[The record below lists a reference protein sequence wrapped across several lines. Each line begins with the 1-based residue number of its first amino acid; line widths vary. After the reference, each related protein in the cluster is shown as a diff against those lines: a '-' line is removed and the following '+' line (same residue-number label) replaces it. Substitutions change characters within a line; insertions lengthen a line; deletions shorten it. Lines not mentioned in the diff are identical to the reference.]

1 VFTEWYPPA
10 DNSISELTRRLG
22 PTEGID
28 FLMGSDPS
36 MSSLMGSIAWNDV
49 KVQPGATADFPV
61 ERQPSR
67 YYAARGTDASPLTAG
82 GQHEKFLFYRGVGRF
97 PIPLSARVSGSGDI
111 EVENRGSDLVPSV
124 ILFENREG
132 RIGYR
137 LGGGVRGHVTLHAPA
152 LDGSLPQLREELET
166 DLVRQG
172 LFPKEAH
179 AMVETWRDSW
189 FEEGS
194 RLIYIV
200 PPAAVDA
207 ALPLHVEPAPSQT
220 ARVFVGRIE
229 LIDARTQEA
238 VKSDIARSDWSAM
251 NRYGRFVGP
260 ILARIY
266 AANPAQA
273 DKIEQVYSS
282 ATGSGRCQ

>member
-1 VFTEWYPPA
+1 
-10 DNSISELTRRLG
+10 
-22 PTEGID
+22 
-28 FLMGSDPS
+28 
-36 MSSLMGSIAWNDV
+36 MGSIAWNDV

-61 ERQPSR
+61 EKRPSR
-67 YYAARGTDASPLTAG
+67 YYAARGTDAAPLTAG
-82 GQHEKFLFYRGVGRF
+82 GKQEKFLFYRGVGRF

-111 EVENRGSDLVPSV
+111 EVENSGSDVVPGV
-124 ILFENREG
+124 ILFENRDG
-132 RIGYR
+132 KIGYR
-137 LGGGVRGHVTLHAPA
+137 LGGGVRGRVTFHAPA
-152 LDGSLPQLREELET
+152 LDGSLAQLREELET
-166 DLVRQG
+166 SLVRQG

-200 PPAAVDA
+200 PAPAVDA
-207 ALPLHVEPAPSQT
+207 ALPLRVEPAPSQI

-229 LIDARTQEA
+229 LIDARTQRA
-238 VKSDIARSDWSAM
+238 VESDIARGDWAAM

-266 AANPAQA
+266 PGNPAQA
-273 DKIEQVYSS
+273 DKIEEIFRN